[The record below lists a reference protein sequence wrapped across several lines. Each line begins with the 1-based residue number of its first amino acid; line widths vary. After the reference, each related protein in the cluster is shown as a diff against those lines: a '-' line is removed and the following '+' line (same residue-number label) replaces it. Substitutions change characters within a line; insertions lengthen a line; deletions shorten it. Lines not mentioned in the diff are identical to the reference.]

1 MVVSRRPGCRCSGG
15 SGDSLPGAAFYLGP
29 QEDPLFSVPGPGP
42 HSWSPLVSSSLH
54 TRPPAARAAQQ
65 PACPEEAGPRPGGR
79 SEFLMGLVLLADG
92 SPFPRAKA
100 HGSLSWR
107 KLVFSGDARFPTL
120 SCRVSVPCGGLV
132 LGLSQRRSRG
142 GSVAEGVPAG

>member
-54 TRPPAARAAQQ
+54 TAHRLLGQPQQ

-120 SCRVSVPCGGLV
+120 SCRVSVPCGGPV
-132 LGLSQRRSRG
+132 LGAEVAPWRRGSQLGSSSR
-142 GSVAEGVPAG
+142 